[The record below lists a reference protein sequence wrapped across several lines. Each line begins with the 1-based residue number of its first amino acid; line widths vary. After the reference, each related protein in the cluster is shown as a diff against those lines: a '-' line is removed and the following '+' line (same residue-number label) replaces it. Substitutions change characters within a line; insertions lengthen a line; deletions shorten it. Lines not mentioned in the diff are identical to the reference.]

1 MRACCSCAGR
11 TLGIISMSTDPTAR
25 DDFGPY
31 LPNVGPT
38 CPVNGEQRQIRYDNV
53 EDLERALDAHGDR
66 VAAFLVE
73 PVRACR
79 PR

>member
-1 MRACCSCAGR
+1 
-11 TLGIISMSTDPTAR
+11 MSTDPTAR